1 MAEKLGEMTQGI
13 LDGLNEAIAHVKGKP
28 NKVRTTTYVSA
39 DAKAIRE
46 RLGMS
51 QSEFSRSYGIPLDT
65 LQNWEQRRS
74 HPDRTASAYLWAIED
89 LPKQISEVHVRH
101 RNSASG
107 GEARAF

>member
-1 MAEKLGEMTQGI
+1 MAEKLGEMAQGI
-13 LDGLNEAIAHVKGKP
+13 LDGLNEAIEHVKGKP
-28 NKVRTTTYVSA
+28 SKVRTTTYVFA

-51 QSEFSRSYGIPLDT
+51 QSEFSRTYGIPLDT

-89 LPKQISEVHVRH
+89 LPRQIGEAQIRH
-101 RNSASG
+101 RNSMSG
-107 GEARAF
+107 TDALA